1 MAFSCWG
8 REVRP
13 SPLCRFIR
21 GSRPKLPALGR
32 VSRGESAPIASPRL
46 AARSRF
52 LGIINIKVPGD
63 VEGTGFRGLGAASG
77 IALGLLCACNVV
89 DADGVAVADVV
100 PTLASGGARGAS
112 LPESSEI
119 TCTSLLVWAAGS
131 SSSGVGG
138 PPGSWREALMV
149 AEGAAVM

>member
-1 MAFSCWG
+1 M
-8 REVRP
+8 
-13 SPLCRFIR
+13 
-21 GSRPKLPALGR
+21 
-32 VSRGESAPIASPRL
+32 
-46 AARSRF
+46 
-52 LGIINIKVPGD
+52 LGIIKVPGD
-63 VEGTGFRGLGAASG
+63 VERTGFRGLGAASG
-77 IALGLLCACNVV
+77 IALGLLCACDVV

-138 PPGSWREALMV
+138 PPGSWARLRYFLGEKPWWWLRAQQCCEPFCWVLQLWQAGCPCARQYKVLLV
-149 AEGAAVM
+149 ATYFLLTYPSRW